1 VLTDE
6 QGKYALQ
13 IKATRGVVLFSYTGF
28 ITQEHQVNGSAML
41 NIVLLPRQNS
51 LDSLVVVGY
60 GTQRKRDLTGSV
72 ASIGSK
78 EISAVASTNMLQAVQ
93 GRISGVNIS
102 QDTWQ
107 PGATSTV
114 RIRGSRSITA
124 SNDPLYVIDGNPMS
138 RGSLTIN
145 DINPSDIESMEV
157 LKDASATAIYGSR
170 GANGVILITTR
181 RGKAGKT
188 MVDYSGYEGVQKPL
202 RTIDVWN
209 GGEYAEYV
217 RDSYRTTGAYTSPT
231 PNEDQDKALAQFAQD
246 PYVLESVLMG
256 YDDHGNYDPSR
267 VRSFDWMKAVMQTGY
282 IRSHELSISG
292 GNDKTKTLVSGG
304 YFGNK
309 GLIKNMDYK
318 RYNIRV
324 NLDHQV
330 NKWLKASTSTMISRV
345 NQNIGSN
352 LYALARTVNPLASPY
367 DAEGKLM
374 LNPGNDPLTPNPLL
388 DIDGI
393 VNDSRKD
400 RILSNINL
408 EAKII
413 NGLRYRMNFG
423 YDYRTARDGSFQKT
437 MSTARAGKTPWA
449 SYGGNYSTDIILENL
464 LFYDKTLWKDHR
476 IGVTLLQSMQTN
488 RFETFST
495 SAQGLPYESQEF
507 YNLGSASEILST
519 ASRLE
524 KSNMLSLMGRINYAY
539 KGKYLLTLTAR
550 RDGSSVLAEG
560 RKYQLFPSAALAWR
574 IGDEGFMEKAGFVND
589 LKLRMSYGKTGNSA
603 INPYQTQGTLSLVRY
618 AWDESVMIGY
628 GPGTMPNPYLSWET
642 TAQTD
647 IGLDFSFFNSRITGT
662 FEAYQSN
669 TSGLLMPRKLP
680 VVSGF
685 PEVLTNVGKTRNR
698 GIELS
703 LSSVNLETRSGLRW
717 STGIVFSKNKEEI
730 VELVNGKQ
738 DDVGNNWFIG
748 QPASNVFYDQ
758 KVIGVWQ
765 NTPEDLAE
773 MAKFN
778 ANGHNF
784 KPGYIRLADKNG
796 DYKITTDDRYILGS
810 RRPKWTG
817 SLTNDISFRQFDL
830 SFQFYIS
837 QGAMGIFD
845 KGLALNGRMNMMD
858 IDYWTPQRPSNKYPM
873 ANAGWLGPDYI
884 YESSYEDASYIRLR
898 YVTLGYTLPQALKV
912 KAGLSNL
919 RIYLSAQN
927 PYLHSKFDGLD
938 PEGAQGF
945 DAPST
950 KTFILGINAS
960 F

>member
-1 VLTDE
+1 
-6 QGKYALQ
+6 
-13 IKATRGVVLFSYTGF
+13 
-28 ITQEHQVNGSAML
+28 
-41 NIVLLPRQNS
+41 
-51 LDSLVVVGY
+51 
-60 GTQRKRDLTGSV
+60 
-72 ASIGSK
+72 
-78 EISAVASTNMLQAVQ
+78 
-93 GRISGVNIS
+93 
-102 QDTWQ
+102 
-107 PGATSTV
+107 
-114 RIRGSRSITA
+114 
-124 SNDPLYVIDGNPMS
+124 
-138 RGSLTIN
+138 
-145 DINPSDIESMEV
+145 
-157 LKDASATAIYGSR
+157 
-170 GANGVILITTR
+170 
-181 RGKAGKT
+181 
-188 MVDYSGYEGVQKPL
+188 
-202 RTIDVWN
+202 
-209 GGEYAEYV
+209 
-217 RDSYRTTGAYTSPT
+217 
-231 PNEDQDKALAQFAQD
+231 
-246 PYVLESVLMG
+246 
-256 YDDHGNYDPSR
+256 
-267 VRSFDWMKAVMQTGY
+267 
-282 IRSHELSISG
+282 
-292 GNDKTKTLVSGG
+292 
-304 YFGNK
+304 
-309 GLIKNMDYK
+309 
-318 RYNIRV
+318 
-324 NLDHQV
+324 
-330 NKWLKASTSTMISRV
+330 
-345 NQNIGSN
+345 
-352 LYALARTVNPLASPY
+352 
-367 DAEGKLM
+367 
-374 LNPGNDPLTPNPLL
+374 
-388 DIDGI
+388 
-393 VNDSRKD
+393 
-400 RILSNINL
+400 
-408 EAKII
+408 
-413 NGLRYRMNFG
+413 
-423 YDYRTARDGSFQKT
+423 
-437 MSTARAGKTPWA
+437 
-449 SYGGNYSTDIILENL
+449 
-464 LFYDKTLWKDHR
+464 
-476 IGVTLLQSMQTN
+476 
-488 RFETFST
+488 
-495 SAQGLPYESQEF
+495 
-507 YNLGSASEILST
+507 
-519 ASRLE
+519 
-524 KSNMLSLMGRINYAY
+524 
-539 KGKYLLTLTAR
+539 
-550 RDGSSVLAEG
+550 
-560 RKYQLFPSAALAWR
+560 
-574 IGDEGFMEKAGFVND
+574 
-589 LKLRMSYGKTGNSA
+589 
-603 INPYQTQGTLSLVRY
+603 LSLVRY

-703 LSSVNLETRSGLRW
+703 LSSINLETRGGLRW

-738 DDVGNNWFIG
+738 DDIGNGWFIG

-773 MAKFN
+773 IAKFN

-898 YVTLGYTLPQALKV
+898 YVTLGYTLPQALKA
-912 KAGLSNL
+912 KARLSNF